1 MSGADDKGGLHG
13 MGEVGLLGGD
23 LKGIDLAGFM
33 PAVALVQS
41 EVRREK
47 KRRQAHARRGPVYR
61 RAWVG
66 WL

>member
-1 MSGADDKGGLHG
+1 
-13 MGEVGLLGGD
+13 
-23 LKGIDLAGFM
+23 M
-33 PAVALVQS
+33 PAMALVQS